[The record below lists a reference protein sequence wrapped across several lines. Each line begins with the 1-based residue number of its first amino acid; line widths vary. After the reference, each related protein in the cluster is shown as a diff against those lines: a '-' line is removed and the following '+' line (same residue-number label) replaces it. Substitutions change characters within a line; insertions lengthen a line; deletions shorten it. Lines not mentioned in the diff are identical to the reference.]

1 MESAETPESEE
12 PKLGLTLRVAE
23 RITKSNQDFVSKPG
37 ELVESEFETG
47 SLSAAAR
54 KAFALMLRKAGGDAA
69 EDRVFTITKKE
80 LRRSHK
86 GNERIQSVM
95 DELIRVIVRIK
106 TTSSKGR
113 PATLSQSL
121 LSRCVEE
128 VAEDGLSIVEF
139 ELSDALR
146 TILRGSDYYARVNL
160 GVTLSLQSRY
170 ALTLYDLGCL
180 VINRQNRSVK
190 MSIADLRRRLGV
202 PEGSFKNYAE
212 FRRDVL
218 NKSKAEIDQL
228 ADFTVEWTEIRGS
241 GRGNPV
247 KEVVLN
253 FIPKVSDEQ
262 EAAARE
268 LDRPRIGRKA
278 RREGAVEEIV
288 SPPLPSPKTALSAAL
303 SEEPLFPSESLHF
316 CGDQRILTIVSDYG
330 GGWDKNIIAENY
342 RRFMGGKLQSLRG
355 ERMYKSFEGYC
366 KSYLRTH
373 GRP

>member
-1 MESAETPESEE
+1 MEATDRIESEA
-12 PKLGLTLRVAE
+12 PQVGLTLRVAE
-23 RITKSNQDFVSKPG
+23 AITKRNLDYVSKPG

-54 KAFALMLRKAGGDAA
+54 KAFALMLRKAGVDAA
-69 EDRVFTITKKE
+69 DDRIFTITKKE

-86 GNERIQSVM
+86 GNERIQGVM

-121 LSRCVEE
+121 LSHCVEE
-128 VAEDGLSIVEF
+128 VAEDGLSVVEF
-139 ELSDALR
+139 QLSDALR
-146 TILRGSDYYARVNL
+146 TVLRGSDYYARVNL

-180 VINRQNRSVK
+180 VINRQNRTVR
-190 MSIADLRRRLGV
+190 MSIEDLRRRLGV
-202 PEGSFKNYAE
+202 PTGSFKNYAE

-228 ADFTVEWTEIRGS
+228 ADFTVGWTEIRGV

-247 KEVVLN
+247 KEVVLT
-253 FIPKVSDEQ
+253 FAPKVDEEQ

-268 LDRPRIGRKA
+268 LERPRVGRRA
-278 RREGAVEEIV
+278 RRDGTVEEIV
-288 SPPLPSPKTALSAAL
+288 ASSIIPLTEDPV
-303 SEEPLFPSESLHF
+303 FPSGSIHF
-316 CGDQRILTIVSDYG
+316 CGDQRLLTIVSDYG
-330 GGWDKNIIAENY
+330 GGWDKALIADGY
-342 RRFMGGKLQSLRG
+342 RKLMGDKLNSLRG
-355 ERMYKSFEGYC
+355 DKLYKSWEGYC
-366 KSYLRTH
+366 RGYVRAH

>member
-1 MESAETPESEE
+1 MELEVETESEK
-12 PKLGLTLRVAE
+12 PQIGLTLRVAE
-23 RITKSNQDFVSKPG
+23 RITKSNLDFVSKPG
-37 ELVESEFETG
+37 ELVEAEFETG

-54 KAFALMLRKAGGDAA
+54 KAFALMLRKAGGDAS
-69 EDRVFTITKKE
+69 EDRVFSITKKE

-86 GNERIQSVM
+86 GNERIQAVM

-146 TILRGSDYYARVNL
+146 TVLHGSEYYARVNL

-180 VINRQNRSVK
+180 VINKHNKTVRVP
-190 MSIADLRRRLGV
+190 IEDLRRRLGV

-218 NKSKAEIDQL
+218 HKSKAEIDQL
-228 ADFTVEWTEIRGS
+228 ADFTVDWIEIRGS

-247 KEVVLN
+247 KEVILN
-253 FIPKVSDEQ
+253 FIPKVSEEQ
-262 EAAARE
+262 EATARE
-268 LDRPRIGRKA
+268 LDRPRVGRKA
-278 RREGAVEEIV
+278 RREGMVEQVVDI
-288 SPPLPSPKTALSAAL
+288 PLPRLA
-303 SEEPLFPSESLHF
+303 EDPLFPTGSIHF
-316 CGDQRILTIVSDYG
+316 CGDQRLLTIVADFG
-330 GGWDKNIIAENY
+330 GGWDKDIIAQGY
-342 RRFMGGKLQSLRG
+342 RKFMGDKLKNLRG
-355 ERMYKSFEGYC
+355 DRLYKSWEGYC
-366 KSYLRTH
+366 KSHVKTH

>member
-1 MESAETPESEE
+1 MEVEALVESDE
-12 PKLGLTLRVAE
+12 PQVGLTLRVAE
-23 RITKSNQDFVSKPG
+23 RIAKSNQDFVSKPG

-54 KAFALMLRKAGGDAA
+54 KAFALMLRKAAGNAA

-86 GNERIQSVM
+86 GNERIQGVM

-128 VAEDGLSIVEF
+128 VAEDGLSVVEF

-146 TILRGSDYYARVNL
+146 TVLRGSDYYARVNL

-180 VINRQNRSVK
+180 VINRQNRTVK
-190 MSIADLRRRLGV
+190 MSIEDLRRRLGV
-202 PEGSFKNYAE
+202 PDGSFKNYAE

-247 KEVVLN
+247 KEVMLN
-253 FIPKVSDEQ
+253 FIPKPSEDQ

-278 RREGAVEEIV
+278 RRDGTVEQIV
-288 SPPLPSPKTALSAAL
+288 GTTLPRITQ
-303 SEEPLFPSESLHF
+303 EPLFPSDSLHF
-316 CGDQRILTIVSDYG
+316 CGDQKLLTIVSDHG
-330 GGWDKNIIAENY
+330 GGWDKDIVAQGY
-342 RRFMGGKLQSLRG
+342 RKFMGDKLQSLRG
-355 ERMYKSFEGYC
+355 DRLYKSWEGYC
-366 KSYLRTH
+366 KGYVRTH

>member
-1 MESAETPESEE
+1 MKAGAVSESDP
-12 PKLGLTLRVAE
+12 PLGGLTLRVAE
-23 RITKSNQDFVSKPG
+23 SITKSNLDFVSKPG

-54 KAFALMLRKAGGDAA
+54 KAFALMLRKAGGDAG

-86 GNERIQSVM
+86 GNERIQAVM

-128 VAEDGLSIVEF
+128 VAEDGLSVVEF

-146 TILRGSDYYARVNL
+146 TVLRGSDYYARVNL
-160 GVTLSLQSRY
+160 GVTLTLQSRY

-180 VINRQNRSVK
+180 VINRQNRTVR
-190 MSIADLRRRLGV
+190 MPITDLRRRLGV
-202 PEGSFKNYAE
+202 PDGSFNNFAE

-228 ADFTVEWTEIRGS
+228 ADFTVEWTEIRGA

-253 FIPKVSDEQ
+253 FIPKVDEEQ
-262 EAAARE
+262 EATARE
-268 LDRPRIGRKA
+268 LDRPRVGRKA
-278 RREGAVEEIV
+278 RREGTVERIAAT
-288 SPPLPSPKTALSAAL
+288 PLPRLAA
-303 SEEPLFPSESLHF
+303 EPLFPTDSLHF
-316 CGDQRILTIVSDYG
+316 CGDQRVLTIVSDFG
-330 GGWDKNIIAENY
+330 GGWDKNLIAEAY
-342 RRFMGGKLQSLRG
+342 RKFMGDKLKTLRG
-355 ERMYKSFEGYC
+355 EKMYKSWEGFC
-366 KSYLRTH
+366 KGYVKSH
-373 GRP
+373 GKP

>member
-1 MESAETPESEE
+1 MELGAKTESEE
-12 PKLGLTLRVAE
+12 PQVGLTLRVAE
-23 RITKSNQDFVSKPG
+23 RITKSNLDFVSKPG
-37 ELVESEFETG
+37 ELVEAEFETG

-54 KAFALMLRKAGGDAA
+54 KAFALMLRKAGGDAS
-69 EDRVFTITKKE
+69 EDRVFSITKKE

-86 GNERIQSVM
+86 GNERIQAVM

-146 TILRGSDYYARVNL
+146 TVLRGSEYYARVNL

-180 VINRQNRSVK
+180 VINKHNKTVRVP
-190 MSIADLRRRLGV
+190 IEDLRRRLGV

-218 NKSKAEIDQL
+218 HKSKAEIDQL
-228 ADFTVEWTEIRGS
+228 ADFTVDWVEIRGS

-247 KEVVLN
+247 KEVILN
-253 FIPKVSDEQ
+253 FIPKVDEEQ

-268 LDRPRIGRKA
+268 LDRPRVGRKA
-278 RREGAVEEIV
+278 RREGMVEQV
-288 SPPLPSPKTALSAAL
+288 VNAPLPRLA
-303 SEEPLFPSESLHF
+303 EDPLFPTGSIHF
-316 CGDQRILTIVSDYG
+316 CGDQRLLTIVTDFG
-330 GGWDKNIIAENY
+330 GGWDKDVIAEGY
-342 RRFMGGKLQSLRG
+342 RKFMGDKLKNLRG
-355 ERMYKSFEGYC
+355 DRLYKSWEGYC
-366 KSYLRTH
+366 KSHVKTH

>member
-1 MESAETPESEE
+1 MEAEAKVESEG
-12 PKLGLTLRVAE
+12 PQVGLTLRVAE
-23 RITKSNQDFVSKPG
+23 KMARSNLDFVTKPG

-86 GNERIQSVM
+86 GNERIQAVM

-128 VAEDGLSIVEF
+128 VAEDGLSVVEF

-146 TILRGSDYYARVNL
+146 TVLRGSDYYARVNL

-180 VINRQNRSVK
+180 VINRQNRTVR
-190 MSIADLRRRLGV
+190 MPIEDLRRRLGV
-202 PEGSFKNYAE
+202 PDGSFKNYAE

-228 ADFTVEWTEIRGS
+228 ADFTVDWTEIRGA

-253 FIPKVSDEQ
+253 FIPKVDEEQ
-262 EAAARE
+262 EATARE
-268 LDRPRIGRKA
+268 LDRPRFGRKA
-278 RREGAVEEIV
+278 RREGTVEEIV
-288 SPPLPSPKTALSAAL
+288 GTPLPRVTS
-303 SEEPLFPSESLHF
+303 EPLFPSGSLHF
-316 CGDQRILTIVSDYG
+316 CPDQRIVTIVSDFG
-330 GGWDKNIIAENY
+330 GGWDRNLLAYSY
-342 RRFMGGKLQSLRG
+342 RKFMGDKLDTLRG
-355 ERMYKSFEGYC
+355 EKMYKSWEGYC
-366 KSYLRTH
+366 KSHVKTH

>member
-1 MESAETPESEE
+1 MDAIERVESEK
-12 PKLGLTLRVAE
+12 PQVGLTLRVAE
-23 RITKSNQDFVSKPG
+23 AITKRNLDYVSKPG

-54 KAFALMLRKAGGDAA
+54 KAFALMLRKAGGEAA

-86 GNERIQSVM
+86 GNERIQGVM

-128 VAEDGLSIVEF
+128 TAEDGLSVVEF

-146 TILRGSDYYARVNL
+146 SVLRGSDYYARVNL

-180 VINRQNRSVK
+180 VINRQNRSVR
-190 MSIADLRRRLGV
+190 MPIVDLRRRLGV
-202 PEGSFKNYAE
+202 PDGSFKNYAE

-228 ADFTVEWTEIRGS
+228 ADFTVDWTEIRGV

-253 FIPKVSDEQ
+253 FEPKVDEDQ
-262 EAAARE
+262 EATARE
-268 LDRPRIGRKA
+268 LDRPRVGRRA
-278 RREGAVEEIV
+278 RRDGTVEEV
-288 SPPLPSPKTALSAAL
+288 VPTPLPRLSQD
-303 SEEPLFPSESLHF
+303 SLFPTGSIHF
-316 CGDQRILTIVSDYG
+316 CDDQRLLTIVSDFG
-330 GGWDKNIIAENY
+330 GGWDKNLLADGY
-342 RRFMGGKLQSLRG
+342 RAFMSEKLKTLRG
-355 ERMYKSFEGYC
+355 DRLYKSWEGYC
-366 KSYLRTH
+366 KGYVRTH
-373 GRP
+373 GRA

>member
-1 MESAETPESEE
+1 MELGAPIESEE
-12 PKLGLTLRVAE
+12 PQVGLTLRVAE
-23 RITKSNQDFVSKPG
+23 RITKSNLDFVSKPG
-37 ELVESEFETG
+37 ELVEAEFETG

-54 KAFALMLRKAGGDAA
+54 KAFALMLRKAGGDASQ
-69 EDRVFTITKKE
+69 DRVFSITKKE

-86 GNERIQSVM
+86 GNERIQAVM

-146 TILRGSDYYARVNL
+146 TVLRGSEYYARVNL

-180 VINRQNRSVK
+180 VINKHNKTVRVP
-190 MSIADLRRRLGV
+190 IEDLRRRLGV

-218 NKSKAEIDQL
+218 HKSKAEIDQL
-228 ADFTVEWTEIRGS
+228 ADFTVDWLEIRGS

-247 KEVVLN
+247 KEVILN
-253 FIPKVSDEQ
+253 FIPKVSEEQ
-262 EAAARE
+262 EATARE
-268 LDRPRIGRKA
+268 LDRPRVGRKA
-278 RREGAVEEIV
+278 RREGMVEQVVEP
-288 SPPLPSPKTALSAAL
+288 SLPRVAA
-303 SEEPLFPSESLHF
+303 EPLFPADSLHF
-316 CGDQRILTIVSDYG
+316 CGDQRLLTIVTDFG
-330 GGWDKNIIAENY
+330 GGWDKDVIAEGY
-342 RRFMGGKLQSLRG
+342 RKFMGDKLINLRG
-355 ERMYKSFEGYC
+355 ERLYKSWEGYC
-366 KSYLRTH
+366 KSHVNSR

>member
-1 MESAETPESEE
+1 MELGTETESDE
-12 PKLGLTLRVAE
+12 PQVGLTLRVAE
-23 RITKSNQDFVSKPG
+23 RITKNNLDFVSKPG
-37 ELVESEFETG
+37 ELVEAEFETG

-54 KAFALMLRKAGGDAA
+54 KAFALMLRKAGVDAS
-69 EDRVFTITKKE
+69 EDRVFSITKKE

-86 GNERIQSVM
+86 GNERIQAVM

-146 TILRGSDYYARVNL
+146 TVLRGSEYYARVNL

-180 VINRQNRSVK
+180 VINKHNKTVRVP
-190 MSIADLRRRLGV
+190 IEDLRRRLGV

-218 NKSKAEIDQL
+218 HKSKAEIDQL
-228 ADFTVEWTEIRGS
+228 ADFTVDWTEIRGS

-253 FIPKVSDEQ
+253 FIPKVSEEQ
-262 EAAARE
+262 EATARE
-268 LDRPRIGRKA
+268 LDRPRVGRKA
-278 RREGAVEEIV
+278 RREGTVEQV
-288 SPPLPSPKTALSAAL
+288 VGTPLPRLA
-303 SEEPLFPSESLHF
+303 EEPLFPTGSIHF
-316 CGDQRILTIVSDYG
+316 CGDQRLLTIVSDFG
-330 GGWDKNIIAENY
+330 GGWDKNIVADGY
-342 RRFMGGKLQSLRG
+342 RQFMGDKLKNLRG
-355 ERMYKSFEGYC
+355 DRLYKSWEGYC
-366 KSYLRTH
+366 KSYVKTH

>member
-1 MESAETPESEE
+1 MEVKVETESDE
-12 PKLGLTLRVAE
+12 PKVGLTLRVAE
-23 RITKSNQDFVSKPG
+23 RITKSNLDFVSKPG
-37 ELVESEFETG
+37 ELVESAFETG

-86 GNERIQSVM
+86 GNERIQAVM

-128 VAEDGLSIVEF
+128 VAEDGLSVVEF

-146 TILRGSDYYARVNL
+146 KVLRGSDYYARVNL

-180 VINRQNRSVK
+180 IINRQNRTVR
-190 MSIADLRRRLGV
+190 MPIEDLRRRLGV
-202 PEGSFKNYAE
+202 PQGSFKNYAE

-228 ADFTVEWTEIRGS
+228 ADFTVEWNEIRGS

-253 FIPKVSDEQ
+253 FIPKVDEEQ

-268 LDRPRIGRKA
+268 LDRPRFGRKA
-278 RREGAVEEIV
+278 RRDGVVEQLV
-288 SPPLPSPKTALSAAL
+288 STPLPRLES
-303 SEEPLFPSESLHF
+303 EPLFPTSSLHF
-316 CGDQRILTIVSDYG
+316 CADQRILTIVSDFG
-330 GGWDKNIIAENY
+330 GGWDKDIIAGSY
-342 RRFMGGKLQSLRG
+342 RKFMGDKLDTLRA
-355 ERMYKSFEGYC
+355 EKLYKSWEGYC
-366 KSYLRTH
+366 KSYVRTH
-373 GRP
+373 GKP

>member
-1 MESAETPESEE
+1 MNLGEESESEE
-12 PKLGLTLRVAE
+12 PKIGLTLRVAE
-23 RITKSNQDFVSKPG
+23 RIAKSNSDFVSKPG

-86 GNERIQSVM
+86 GNERIQGVM

-128 VAEDGLSIVEF
+128 VSDDGMSIVEF

-146 TILRGSDYYARVNL
+146 TVLRGSDYYARVNL

-180 VINRQNRSVK
+180 IINRQNRTVR
-190 MSIADLRRRLGV
+190 MSIEDLRRRLGV

-228 ADFTVEWTEIRGS
+228 ADFTVEWAEIRGA

-253 FIPKVSDEQ
+253 FIPKVDEEQ
-262 EAAARE
+262 EATARE
-268 LDRPRIGRKA
+268 LDRPRFGRKA
-278 RREGAVEEIV
+278 RRDGTVEQIV
-288 SPPLPSPKTALSAAL
+288 ETPLPRLAAD
-303 SEEPLFPSESLHF
+303 PAFPSGSLHY
-316 CGDQRILTIVSDYG
+316 CGDQRILTAATDFG
-330 GGWDKNIIAENY
+330 GGWDKNVLADGY
-342 RRFMGGKLQSLRG
+342 RQFMGDRLQSLRG
-355 ERMYKSFEGYC
+355 EKMYKSWEGYC
-366 KSYLRTH
+366 KGYVRSH

>member
-1 MESAETPESEE
+1 MELGVETESIE
-12 PKLGLTLRVAE
+12 PQIGLTLRVAE
-23 RITKSNQDFVSKPG
+23 RITKSNLDFVSKPG
-37 ELVESEFETG
+37 ELVEAEFETG

-54 KAFALMLRKAGGDAA
+54 KAFALMLRKAGGEAS

-86 GNERIQSVM
+86 GNERIQAVM

-113 PATLSQSL
+113 PAMLSQSL

-146 TILRGSDYYARVNL
+146 TVLRGSEYYARVNL

-180 VINRQNRSVK
+180 VINKHNKTVRVP
-190 MSIADLRRRLGV
+190 IEDLRRRLGV
-202 PEGSFKNYAE
+202 PKGSFKNYAE

-218 NKSKAEIDQL
+218 HKSKAEIDQL
-228 ADFTVEWTEIRGS
+228 ADFTVDWVEIRGS

-247 KEVVLN
+247 KEVILN
-253 FIPKVSDEQ
+253 FIPKVTEEQ
-262 EAAARE
+262 EATARE
-268 LDRPRIGRKA
+268 LDRPRVGRKA
-278 RREGAVEEIV
+278 RREGIAEQVV
-288 SPPLPSPKTALSAAL
+288 GSPLPSLSL
-303 SEEPLFPSESLHF
+303 EPLFPAGSIHF
-316 CGDQRILTIVSDYG
+316 CGDQRLLTIVGDFG
-330 GGWDKNIIAENY
+330 GGWDKDIIAGGY
-342 RRFMGGKLQSLRG
+342 RKFMGDKLKSLRG
-355 ERMYKSFEGYC
+355 DRLYKSWEGYC
-366 KSYLRTH
+366 KSHVKSH
-373 GRP
+373 GRL

>member
-1 MESAETPESEE
+1 MEAEGRVESEE
-12 PKLGLTLRVAE
+12 PQVGLTLRVAE
-23 RITKSNQDFVSKPG
+23 SITKRNLDYVSKPG

-69 EDRVFTITKKE
+69 EERVFTITKKE

-86 GNERIQSVM
+86 GNERIQAVM

-128 VAEDGLSIVEF
+128 VAEDGLSVVEF

-146 TILRGSDYYARVNL
+146 TVLRGSDYYARVNL

-180 VINRQNRSVK
+180 VIDRQNRSVR
-190 MSIADLRRRLGV
+190 MAIVDLRRRLGV
-202 PEGSFKNYAE
+202 PDGSFKNYAE

-218 NKSKAEIDQL
+218 HKSKAEIDQL
-228 ADFTVEWTEIRGS
+228 ADFTVDWTEIRGA

-253 FIPKVSDEQ
+253 FAPKVDEDQ
-262 EAAARE
+262 EATARE
-268 LDRPRIGRKA
+268 LDRPRVGRRA
-278 RREGAVEEIV
+278 RRDGTVEEV
-288 SPPLPSPKTALSAAL
+288 VAPHLPRLAEA
-303 SEEPLFPSESLHF
+303 PLFPSGSIRF
-316 CGDQRILTIVSDYG
+316 CGDQRLLTIVSDFG
-330 GGWDKNIIAENY
+330 GGWDKDLLAEGY
-342 RRFMGGKLQSLRG
+342 RSFMAEKLKTMRG
-355 ERMYKSFEGYC
+355 DRLHKSWEGYC
-366 KSYLRTH
+366 KGYVRSH

>member
-1 MESAETPESEE
+1 MEVAERIASEATQV
-12 PKLGLTLRVAE
+12 GLTLRVAE
-23 RITKSNQDFVSKPG
+23 AITKRNLDYVSKPG

-54 KAFALMLRKAGGDAA
+54 KAFALMLRKAGVDAA
-69 EDRVFTITKKE
+69 DDRIFTITKKE

-86 GNERIQSVM
+86 GNERIQGVM

-121 LSRCVEE
+121 LSHCVEE
-128 VAEDGLSIVEF
+128 VAEDGLSVVEF
-139 ELSDALR
+139 QLSDALR
-146 TILRGSDYYARVNL
+146 TVLRGSDYYARVNL

-180 VINRQNRSVK
+180 VINRQNRTVR
-190 MSIADLRRRLGV
+190 MSIEDLRRRLGV
-202 PEGSFKNYAE
+202 PAGSFKNYAE

-228 ADFTVEWTEIRGS
+228 ADFTVDWIEIRGA

-253 FIPKVSDEQ
+253 FAPKVDEEQ

-268 LDRPRIGRKA
+268 LERPRVGRRA
-278 RREGAVEEIV
+278 RRDGTVEGIV
-288 SPPLPSPKTALSAAL
+288 ASSIKSLT
-303 SEEPLFPSESLHF
+303 EEPLFPSGSIHF
-316 CGDQRILTIVSDYG
+316 CGDQRLLTIVSDNG
-330 GGWDKNIIAENY
+330 GGWDKDLIANGY
-342 RRFMGGKLQSLRG
+342 RKLMGDKLNNLRG
-355 ERMYKSFEGYC
+355 DKLYRSFEGYC
-366 KSYLRTH
+366 RGYVRAH

>member
-1 MESAETPESEE
+1 MEFEARIDESE
-12 PKLGLTLRVAE
+12 PVVGLTLRVAE
-23 RITKSNQDFVSKPG
+23 KISKNNLDFVSKPG
-37 ELVESEFETG
+37 ELVEAEFETG

-54 KAFALMLRKAGGDAA
+54 KAFALMLRKAGGEAA
-69 EDRVFTITKKE
+69 DERVFTITKKE

-86 GNERIQSVM
+86 GNERIQGIM

-146 TILRGSDYYARVNL
+146 TVLRGSEYYARVNL

-180 VINRQNRSVK
+180 VINKHNKTVRVP
-190 MSIADLRRRLGV
+190 IEDLRRRLGV
-202 PEGSFKNYAE
+202 PDGSFKNYAE

-218 NKSKAEIDQL
+218 LKSKAEIDQL
-228 ADFTVEWTEIRGS
+228 ADFTVEWTEIRGA

-247 KEVVLN
+247 KEVVLT
-253 FIPKVSDEQ
+253 FIPKINEDQ
-262 EAAARE
+262 EATARE
-268 LDRPRIGRKA
+268 LDRPRLGRKA
-278 RREGAVEEIV
+278 RREGTVEQIV
-288 SPPLPSPKTALSAAL
+288 GTPLPRLA
-303 SEEPLFPSESLHF
+303 EQPLFPKDSLHF
-316 CGDQRILTIVSDYG
+316 CGDQRLLTIFSDFG
-330 GGWDKNIIAENY
+330 GGWDKDILATGY
-342 RRFMGGKLQSLRG
+342 RQFMGDKLERLRG
-355 ERMYKSFEGYC
+355 DKLYTSVEGYC
-366 KSYLRTH
+366 KGYVRSH